1 MTEVTRVPI
10 KPVTDGSLTKLW
22 LGVALAI
29 LLGGGL
35 AWAAMPKGLDIDT
48 LVAGEG
54 ASPQAGDVAFV
65 KYKGKLASSGETFDE
80 SQDIPLPIQGL
91 FPEGTPFPIEEGA
104 TIDGFFNSLQQMQ
117 KGGKY
122 EVYIPSEQAY
132 GAEPPPGAPIPPNAD
147 LIFEIELVDFMSK
160 ETFDR
165 NLQILQQAM
174 QQQGP
179 GGMAGPPRGPTGAP
193 PQNAPGMQPPPVPL
207 PNE

>member
-10 KPVTDGSLTKLW
+10 KPVAAGSLTKLW

-35 AWAAMPKGLDIDT
+35 AWAAMPKGLDIET

-54 ASPQAGDVAFV
+54 PNPSEGDVAFV
-65 KYKGKLASSGETFDE
+65 KYVGKLASTGETFDE
-80 SQDIPLPIQGL
+80 SQNIPLPVQGL
-91 FPEGTPFPIEEGA
+91 FPEGTPFPIEDGA
-104 TIDGFFNSLQQMQ
+104 TIDGFFTSLQQMQ

-122 EVYIPSEQAY
+122 EVYIPADQAY

-147 LIFEIELVDFMSK
+147 LIFEIELVDFLSK

-165 NLQILQQAM
+165 NLQILQQTL
-174 QQQGP
+174 QRQGP
-179 GGMAGPPRGPTGAP
+179 GGPPGGPA
-193 PQNAPGMQPPPVPL
+193 QNVPGNQPPPVPV
-207 PNE
+207 PGN